1 MDTDR
6 NMDVDVDMGRSRSDM
21 KSMHEQFAVIIPHVD
36 YCRRRFVE
44 ETFC

>member
-6 NMDVDVDMGRSRSDM
+6 DMDVDVGMGRSRD
-21 KSMHEQFAVIIPHVD
+21 VLL
-36 YCRRRFVE
+36 RRRFVE

>member
-6 NMDVDVDMGRSRSDM
+6 DMDVDVDMGRVQIGHE
-21 KSMHEQFAVIIPHVD
+21 KHEQFAVIILHVD